1 MPLEFYHNP
10 QSRAALTHWLLEE
23 IGCEYTIKPVAYDD
37 GSMRTPEF
45 LAINPMGKIPAIKD
59 GDTIVTETT
68 AIAIYLADKY
78 KTPNNLAPD
87 IDDPR
92 RGEYLRWVAYQSAV
106 IDPAMMQASTKVEI
120 ARQSAGW
127 GDVALVMDVLEDRL
141 SKANP
146 YLLGDWFTAAD
157 VLIGG
162 ALGWAT
168 QFGMFEMRPGF
179 ENYLKAVQ
187 SRPAFQKVFGG
198 QE

>member
-1 MPLEFYHNP
+1 
-10 QSRAALTHWLLEE
+10 
-23 IGCEYTIKPVAYDD
+23 
-37 GSMRTPEF
+37 
-45 LAINPMGKIPAIKD
+45 
-59 GDTIVTETT
+59 
-68 AIAIYLADKY
+68 
-78 KTPNNLAPD
+78 
-87 IDDPR
+87 
-92 RGEYLRWVAYQSAV
+92 
-106 IDPAMMQASTKVEI
+106 MMQASTKVEI

>member
-1 MPLEFYHNP
+1 MSLEFYHNP
-10 QSRAALTHWLLEE
+10 QSRAAMTHWLLEE
-23 IGCEYTIKPVAYDD
+23 IGCDYTIRPVAYED

-59 GDTIVTETT
+59 GETIVTETT

-78 KTPNNLAPD
+78 KTPNDLAPG

-92 RGEYLRWVAYQSAV
+92 RGEYLRWVAYQSAC
-106 IDPAMMQASTKVEI
+106 IDPAMMQAGLKFETSRQQAAWGNVE
-120 ARQSAGW
+120 
-127 GDVALVMDVLEDRL
+127 LVMDVLDARL
-141 SKANP
+141 AKADP
-146 YLLGDWFTAAD
+146 YLFGDFFTAAD

-162 ALGWAT
+162 ALGWAV

-187 SRPAFQKVFGG
+187 SRPAFQKVFAG

>member
-1 MPLEFYHNP
+1 MSLEFYHNP
-10 QSRAALTHWLLEE
+10 QSRGAMTHWLLEE
-23 IGCEYTIKPVAYDD
+23 LGIDYTVKPVAYDD

-45 LAINPMGKIPAIKD
+45 LAVNPMGKIPVIKD

-68 AIAIYLADKY
+68 AIAIYLADKF
-78 KTPNNLAPD
+78 KSPNDLAPA

-92 RGEYLRWVAYQSAV
+92 RGEYLRWVAYQSAC

-127 GDVALVMDVLEDRL
+127 GSAELVQDVLDQRL
-141 SKANP
+141 ASASP
-146 YLLGDWFTAAD
+146 YLFGDWFTAAD

-168 QFGMFEMRPGF
+168 QFGMFEMRD
-179 ENYLKAVQ
+179 NYKSYLEAVR
-187 SRPAFQKVFGG
+187 SRPAFQKSMGG
-198 QE
+198 

>member
-1 MPLEFYHNP
+1 MALEFYHNP
-10 QSRAALTHWLLEE
+10 QSRAAMTHWLLEE
-23 IGCEYTIKPVAYDD
+23 IGCDYTIKPVAYED

-45 LAINPMGKIPAIKD
+45 LAINPMGKIPPIKD
-59 GDTIVTETT
+59 GDTIVTETA

-78 KTPNNLAPD
+78 KSPNDLAPG

-92 RGEYLRWVAYQSAV
+92 RGEYLRWVAFQTGA

-120 ARQSAGW
+120 PRQAAGW
-127 GDVALVMDVLEDRL
+127 GNVELVMDVLDQRL
-141 SKANP
+141 AKADP
-146 YLLGDWFTAAD
+146 YLFDDFFTAAD

-162 ALGWAT
+162 ALGWAI

-187 SRPAFQKVFGG
+187 ARPAFQKVFAG

>member
-1 MPLEFYHNP
+1 MSLEFYHNP

-23 IGCEYTIKPVAYDD
+23 IGCDYEIKSVAYED

-45 LAINPMGKIPAIKD
+45 LAINPMGKIPAIRD
-59 GDTIVTETT
+59 GETIVTETT
-68 AIAIYLADKY
+68 AIAIYLADKC

-127 GDVALVMDVLEDRL
+127 GDVDLVMTVLEDRL
-141 SKANP
+141 SRANP

-168 QFGMFEMRPGF
+168 QFGMFEMRAGF

-187 SRPAFQKVFGG
+187 SRPAFKKVFAG
-198 QE
+198 